1 MRRWLMGVG
10 IGAFAGL
17 CGALFVISPLGEMF
31 ERSVGLG
38 WLFGTRGPID
48 PPPAVAVVGIN
59 GATGSDL
66 GLPSVPVQW
75 PRTVHGELIA
85 ELVRREV
92 GLIVFDIH
100 FAEAKNQQEDD
111 AFAAAIKSAGRVVL
125 LEKLI
130 ARNQPLLDAQ
140 GQPRGSLWVESV
152 VPPLEILSAGSA
164 GLGPF
169 PLPKLGASV
178 YEFWTFKSST
188 GGTPTLPAVALQL
201 YVTQQNPDWRHSL
214 AAKGIL
220 DPEATVDAEEGDEA
234 VSALRY
240 LMQQLRAGALSAA
253 EETPSATALPM
264 ARADTASG
272 SDVSLRALAALYE
285 KPDLRYLNLYGPPGT
300 ITTIPYQAVV
310 RAGRDKTANDD
321 LPDLRGKI
329 VFVGYSDLHDPG
341 QPDRFYTVFTGDD
354 GVDLAGVEIAATS
367 FANLLTDSAIDYLSP
382 VANFSLVALFG
393 LAAGMVAFLLPAA
406 WGVPILFASA
416 TGYGFLAQR
425 QFDAQDLWLPLATPL
440 LAQLP
445 LALLVGLFAQYLV
458 ERRRGD
464 RVSAAISYYLPDNVA
479 RDLAKHALD
488 PGSANKVVFGTCL
501 ATDMAGFSSI
511 AEKLPPGELA
521 AFLNDYFDGLSRPLR
536 EHRVDVTEFR
546 ADGIMCAWTAAA
558 PAADVRRRAVLA
570 ALGAAAA
577 ITEFKNRNPLLTSQ
591 LRIGLEAGWVYVGH
605 AGGGGHFVYSIVGD
619 SANTASRLES
629 LNKHLGSQVLA
640 SRSVVEDLDD
650 ILLRPLGRFLLM
662 GKSEPIEVVEIV
674 AVKAQATDTELER
687 CASFAAALGRFTDGD
702 WAAAEQR
709 FDALLDH
716 HPTDG
721 PAAFYRTRC
730 QRYRQDPALVP
741 EDPGLIRMAEK

>member
-1 MRRWLMGVG
+1 MRRWLMGMG
-10 IGAFAGL
+10 IGAFVGL
-17 CGALFVISPLGEMF
+17 CGALLVISPLGEMF

-38 WLFGTRGPID
+38 WLFGMRGSVD
-48 PPPAVAVVGIN
+48 PPPEVAVVGIN
-59 GATGSDL
+59 ATTGADL

-75 PRTVHGELIA
+75 PRTIHGELIA
-85 ELVRREV
+85 ELVRRDV
-92 GLIVFDIH
+92 GLIVFDVH
-100 FAEAKNQQEDD
+100 FAEVKNPEEDS

-125 LEKLI
+125 LEKLV

-152 VPPLEILSAGSA
+152 VPPLDILAAGSA

-201 YVTQQNPDWRHSL
+201 QIARQLPDWQDAL
-214 AAKGIL
+214 AARGIS
-220 DPEATVDAEEGDEA
+220 DPEAAVAAEGDGGN

-240 LMQQLRAGALSAA
+240 LMQQLRAAALAAA
-253 EETPSATALPM
+253 EAAPSTAALP
-264 ARADTASG
+264 AAHADTASG
-272 SDVSLRALAALYE
+272 DDAPLRALAALYE

-300 ITTIPYQAVV
+300 ITTIPYQALI
-310 RAGRDKTANDD
+310 RAGRDRTADDD
-321 LPDLRGKI
+321 LPDLRGKT

-367 FANLLTDSAIDYLSP
+367 FANLLTDSAIDYLAP
-382 VANFSLVALFG
+382 LTAFTLVAVLG
-393 LAAGMVAFLLPAA
+393 LAAGMVVFLLPAV
-406 WGVPILFASA
+406 WGVSIVLALA
-416 TGYGFLAQR
+416 TGYGFLAQQ
-425 QFDAQDLWLPLATPL
+425 QFDTAELWLPLATPL

-445 LALLVGLFAQYLV
+445 LALLLGLFAQYLM

-464 RVSAAISYYLPDNVA
+464 RVSAAISYYLPENVA
-479 RDLAKHALD
+479 RDLANHALD

-501 ATDMAGFSSI
+501 ATDMAGFSTI
-511 AEKLPPGELA
+511 AEQLPPGELA
-521 AFLNDYFDGLSRPLR
+521 AFLNEYFDGLSRPLR
-536 EHRVDVTEFR
+536 EYRVDVTEFR

-577 ITEFKNRNPLLTSQ
+577 ITEFKNRNPLLTSP

-640 SRSVVEDLDD
+640 SQDVVEGLDD
-650 ILLRPLGRFLLM
+650 ILLRPLGQFQLM
-662 GKSEPIEVVEIV
+662 GKSEPVGVVEIV
-674 AVKAQATDTELER
+674 AIKAQAAAADVER
-687 CASFAAALGRFTDGD
+687 CAHFAAALDRFFAGD
-702 WAAAEQR
+702 WKGAEQR
-709 FDALLDH
+709 FDALLDR
-716 HPTDG
+716 HPADG
-721 PAAFYRTRC
+721 PAAFYRARC
-730 QRYRQDPALVP
+730 QRYLQDPTLAP
-741 EDPGLIRMAEK
+741 TDPGLIRMTEK

>member
-1 MRRWLMGVG
+1 MRHWLNGVG
-10 IGAFAGL
+10 IGAFAGIF
-17 CGALFVISPLGEMF
+17 GALLIISPLGEMF

-38 WLFGTRGPID
+38 WLFRIRGPID
-48 PPPAVAVVGIN
+48 PPSEVAVIGIN
-59 GATGSDL
+59 STTGSDL

-75 PRTVHGELIA
+75 PRTIHGELVA
-85 ELVRREV
+85 ELARRNV
-92 GLIVFDIH
+92 SLIVFDIH
-100 FAEAKNQQEDD
+100 FAEAKNPQEDR
-111 AFAAAIKSAGRVVL
+111 AFAAAIDHAGRVVL

-130 ARNQPLLDAQ
+130 ARNQPLLDAK
-140 GQPRGSLWVESV
+140 GRTRGSLWVESV
-152 VPPLEILSAGSA
+152 APPLEIFSAGSV

-169 PLPKLGASV
+169 PLPKLGASI

-201 YVTQQNPDWRHSL
+201 HAAKQLPDWRQAL
-214 AAKGIL
+214 ADLGIFGED
-220 DPEATVDAEEGDEA
+220 DPAAEDGDGSA
-234 VSALRY
+234 AALRY
-240 LMQQLRAGALSAA
+240 HMQQLHAAGSAPVHVSAA
-253 EETPSATALPM
+253 TTPLPTAHARDATRDDAL
-264 ARADTASG
+264 
-272 SDVSLRALAALYE
+272 VHALAALYR
-285 KPDLRYLNLYGPPGT
+285 KPDVRYLNLYGPPGT
-300 ITTIPYQAVV
+300 ITTIPYQALI
-310 RAGRDKTANDD
+310 RAGRGQAGNDH
-321 LPDLRGKI
+321 LPDLSGKI
-329 VFVGYSDLHDPG
+329 VFVGYSDLYDPG

-367 FANLLTDSAIDYLSP
+367 FANLLTDRALDYP
-382 VANFSLVALFG
+382 GPEATIALVALFG
-393 LAAGMVAFLLPAA
+393 LVAGMMVFLLPAVR
-406 WGVPILFASA
+406 GVPSVLALA
-416 TGYGFLAQR
+416 AGYGVLAQQ
-425 QFDAQDLWLPLATPL
+425 QFNAEELWLPVATPL

-445 LALLVGLFAQYLV
+445 TALLVGLFAQYIM

-464 RVSAAISYYLPDNVA
+464 RVSAAISYYLPENVA
-479 RDLAKHALD
+479 RDLTNNALD
-488 PGSANKVVFGTCL
+488 PGSTNKVVFGTCL

-650 ILLRPLGRFLLM
+650 ILLRPLGRFQLM
-662 GKSEPIEVVEIV
+662 GKSEPVEVVEIV
-674 AVKAQATDTELER
+674 AVKAQATAADLER
-687 CASFAAALGRFTDGD
+687 CASFAAALGRFMDGEWTD
-702 WAAAEQR
+702 AEQL
-709 FDALLDH
+709 FDALLDR

-721 PAAFYRTRC
+721 PAAFYRARC
-730 QRYRQDPALVP
+730 QRYRQDSKLAA